1 MPGPGESAGLP
12 PRGTCAVPARFA
24 CGRTMRRNR
33 GRNDLWDWGVIL
45 LLVACATAFLWAGV
59 WAIHSWAATASVVVA
74 NPHLAF

>member
-1 MPGPGESAGLP
+1 
-12 PRGTCAVPARFA
+12 
-24 CGRTMRRNR
+24 MRRNR